1 MSSTVAEK
9 TFHQKLYPTVN
20 NEDLLEFRI
29 PPNIQGNMCLSNVV
43 LRFQIKIPQL
53 SDAEVIPENLL
64 GAKQFSSV
72 EIRINGQAVSRRSC
86 ANEYFYSA
94 YFQYMTNFAT
104 DYASSTCGPMGI
116 FDDAQ
121 GSTEEFKSNSSTFQ
135 SCRDGR
141 KGINDDF
148 TYEIVMPIESSIF
161 SSNQNLPTNTSIDL
175 SFERC
180 GARFSTVLQKE
191 SSKMSELKDFLSIE
205 DPYLL
210 IPYIVDLEMQH
221 MEKQAVSRPIK
232 LTYDEYVINRY
243 NISRDSPNVRLGNII
258 AGPLPDKL
266 FWGVTTLETYNGSFS
281 HESPRFT
288 RHGLKKTTLY
298 LDGNVLSGFPVSCA
312 NNAVAIPYTRFMTNT
327 NRFMNCYS
335 SRTITQRDFLN
346 FHFIQCADLDSFPSG
361 SLTFDLDFEASPSE
375 ELVLITCC
383 VYDRTIE
390 IDNFRNF
397 KVI

>member
-148 TYEIVMPIESSIF
+148 TYE
-161 SSNQNLPTNTSIDL
+161 
-175 SFERC
+175 R
-180 GARFSTVLQKE
+180 
-191 SSKMSELKDFLSIE
+191 
-205 DPYLL
+205 
-210 IPYIVDLEMQH
+210 
-221 MEKQAVSRPIK
+221 
-232 LTYDEYVINRY
+232 
-243 NISRDSPNVRLGNII
+243 
-258 AGPLPDKL
+258 
-266 FWGVTTLETYNGSFS
+266 
-281 HESPRFT
+281 
-288 RHGLKKTTLY
+288 
-298 LDGNVLSGFPVSCA
+298 
-312 NNAVAIPYTRFMTNT
+312 
-327 NRFMNCYS
+327 
-335 SRTITQRDFLN
+335 
-346 FHFIQCADLDSFPSG
+346 
-361 SLTFDLDFEASPSE
+361 
-375 ELVLITCC
+375 
-383 VYDRTIE
+383 
-390 IDNFRNF
+390 
-397 KVI
+397 